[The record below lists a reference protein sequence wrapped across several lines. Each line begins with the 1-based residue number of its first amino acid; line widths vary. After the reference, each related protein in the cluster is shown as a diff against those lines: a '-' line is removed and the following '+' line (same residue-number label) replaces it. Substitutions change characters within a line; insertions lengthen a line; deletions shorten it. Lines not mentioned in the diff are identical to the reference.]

1 MIGVILAILHIM
13 IAIYV
18 AFRVFKQLYYMFE
31 NIKEKDMR
39 SAAFNVLVFAILAP
53 LYYYC
58 FFVWVDVR
66 EAVGEIINYF
76 S

>member
-1 MIGVILAILHIM
+1 
-13 IAIYV
+13 
-18 AFRVFKQLYYMFE
+18 MFE

-39 SAAFNVLVFAILAP
+39 LAAFNVLVFAILAP

-66 EAVGEIINYF
+66 EAFGEIINYF

>member
-18 AFRVFKQLYYMFE
+18 AFRVLKQLYYLFE

-39 SAAFNVLVFAILAP
+39 SAAFNVLVFAILVP

-66 EAVGEIINYF
+66 EASGEIINYF

>member
-31 NIKEKDMR
+31 NKSR
-39 SAAFNVLVFAILAP
+39 LLLLF
-53 LYYYC
+53 
-58 FFVWVDVR
+58 
-66 EAVGEIINYF
+66 
-76 S
+76 

>member
-18 AFRVFKQLYYMFE
+18 AFRVLKQLYYMFE

-39 SAAFNVLVFAILAP
+39 SAAFNVLVFAILAV
-53 LYYYC
+53 LLLLFC
-58 FFVWVDVR
+58 LGRCERSFR
-66 EAVGEIINYF
+66 
-76 S
+76 